1 VNHGA
6 RVGAIIAR
14 MNAPHTASDA
24 SAGRWHVHA
33 EVARAETLDK
43 AFYLDAALQAVQHE
57 RLFARSWQ
65 WLGDLAEAG
74 EPGALVPRELLAGC
88 LDEPL
93 LLARDSAGALRCLS
107 NVCTHR
113 GNLLVHAPAT
123 GAKQIRCG
131 YHSRR
136 FELDGRMVFMPAFE
150 EALDFPRPCDHL
162 PRLPLHDW
170 GGQAFVAMEEP
181 FASFDAVFGPLRE
194 RLAWLP
200 LQDFQADPEAS
211 RDYEFDAHWALY
223 VENYLEGL
231 HIPFVHPGL
240 TQTLDLGQY
249 RYELLPWAN
258 LQLAVARPDEV
269 AFELPPHSPD
279 HGQRIAAY
287 YYWVFPN
294 LMLNFYPWGLS
305 VNQVVPVA
313 SNGGPART
321 RVRFRSYVWKPE
333 LQGRGAGGALDQV
346 EMEDEAVVMTV
357 QRGLR
362 SRLYQRGRYSPT
374 REQGVHH
381 FHRLI
386 GAVMA

>member
-1 VNHGA
+1 
-6 RVGAIIAR
+6 
-14 MNAPHTASDA
+14 MNAPHPIGAAATS
-24 SAGRWHVHA
+24 RWHVDPD
-33 EVARAETLDK
+33 VTRAETLDK
-43 AFYLDAALQAVQHE
+43 AFYLEAAAQAAQRE
-57 RLFARSWQ
+57 RIFARSWQ
-65 WLGDLAEAG
+65 WLGDLAETKQAG
-74 EPGALVPRELLAGC
+74 SLVPRTLLEDC

-93 LLARDSAGALRCLS
+93 LLARDAGGALRCLS

-113 GNLLVHAPAT
+113 GNLLVQQPCTGGAT
-123 GAKQIRCG
+123 KIRCG

-150 EALDFPRPCDHL
+150 EAQGFPRPCDDL
-162 PRLPLHDW
+162 PQLPLSDW
-170 GGQAFVAMEEP
+170 SGQAFVALDDP
-181 FASFDAVFGPLRE
+181 AAGFDEVFGPLQE
-194 RLAWLP
+194 RLRWLP
-200 LQDFQADPEAS
+200 LHEFKLDPQAG

-240 TQTLDLGQY
+240 TQTLDLAQY

-258 LQLAVARPDEV
+258 LQLAVARPDEP
-269 AFELPPHSPD
+269 AFELPASSPD
-279 HGQRIAAY
+279 HGRRIAAY

-305 VNQVVPVA
+305 VNQVVPI
-313 SNGGPART
+313 GPART
-321 RVRFRSYVWKPE
+321 RVLFRSYVWKPE
-333 LQGRGAGGALDQV
+333 LQAQGAGGALDQV
-346 EMEDEAVVMTV
+346 EREDEAVVMTV

-362 SRLYQRGRYSPT
+362 SRLYQRGRYSPS

-386 GAVMA
+386 GAVMGD

>member
-1 VNHGA
+1 
-6 RVGAIIAR
+6 
-14 MNAPHTASDA
+14 MNAPDSTPLS
-24 SAGRWHVHA
+24 RWHVDPD
-33 EVARAETLDK
+33 VRCAETLDK
-43 AFYLDAALQAVQHE
+43 GFYLEPAVQAVQRE
-57 RLFARSWQ
+57 QLFARSWQ
-65 WLGDLAEAG
+65 WLGDLADAAA
-74 EPGALVPRELLAGC
+74 PGALVPRTLLAGC

-93 LLARDSAGALRCLS
+93 LLARDAGGTLRCLS

-113 GNLLVHAPAT
+113 GNLLVHEPCQ

-150 EALDFPRPCDHL
+150 TAEGFPRPCDHL
-162 PRLPLHDW
+162 PVLPLQSW
-170 GGQAFVAMEEP
+170 GGQGFVALAEP
-181 FASFDAVFGPLRE
+181 PAPFDEFFGPLCE
-194 RLAWLP
+194 RLLWLP
-200 LQDFQADPEAS
+200 LEDFRLDPAAS

-240 TQTLDLGQY
+240 TQTLDLAQY
-249 RYELLPWAN
+249 RYELLPWAT
-258 LQLAVARPDEV
+258 LQLAVARPDEP
-269 AFELPPHSPD
+269 AFELPAESPD

-305 VNQVVPVA
+305 LNQVVPV
-313 SNGGPART
+313 GPART
-321 RVRFRSYVWKPE
+321 RVLFRSYVWKPE
-333 LQGRGAGGALDQV
+333 LQTLGAGGALDQV

-386 GAVMA
+386 ATVMGA

>member
-1 VNHGA
+1 LCASGI
-6 RVGAIIAR
+6 RGLGAIIAR
-14 MNAPHTASDA
+14 MNPSHPTGAPPS
-24 SAGRWHVHA
+24 SLWHVDPD
-33 EVARAETLDK
+33 VARAETLDK
-43 AFYLDAALQAVQHE
+43 AFYLDAAVQATQRE

-65 WLGDLAEAG
+65 WLGDLGEAS
-74 EPGALVPRELLAGC
+74 EPGALVPRTLLEGC

-93 LLARDSAGALRCLS
+93 LLARDAQGTLRCLS

-113 GNLLVHAPAT
+113 GNLLVQQACAS

-150 EALDFPRPCDHL
+150 GAHAFPRPCDHL
-162 PRLPLHDW
+162 PQLPLGDW
-170 GGQAFVAMEEP
+170 GGQGFVALGEP
-181 FASFDAVFGPLRE
+181 PASFDQVFGPLRE
-194 RLAWLP
+194 RLHWLP
-200 LQDFQADPEAS
+200 LQHFRLDPQAS

-240 TQTLDLGQY
+240 TQTIDLAQY

-258 LQLAVARPDEV
+258 LQLAVARPEEV
-269 AFELPPHSPD
+269 AFELPSSSPD

-305 VNQVVPVA
+305 VNQVVPI
-313 SNGGPART
+313 GPARS
-321 RVRFRSYVWKPE
+321 RVRFRSYVWKAE
-333 LQGRGAGGALDQV
+333 LQARGAGGALDQV

-362 SRLYQRGRYSPT
+362 SRFYQRGRYSPS

-386 GAVMA
+386 GAVMGA

>member
-1 VNHGA
+1 
-6 RVGAIIAR
+6 
-14 MNAPHTASDA
+14 MNAPDA
-24 SAGRWHVHA
+24 ATLSRWHVHP

-43 AFYLDAALQAVQHE
+43 AFYLDPAVQATQRE
-57 RLFARSWQ
+57 QLFARSWQ
-65 WLGDLAEAG
+65 WLDDLADAA

-93 LLARDSAGALRCLS
+93 LLARDGQGALRCLS

-113 GNLLVHAPAT
+113 GNLLVHEPKQ

-136 FELDGRMVFMPAFE
+136 FELDGRMIFMPEFQQ
-150 EALDFPRPCDHL
+150 ALDFPRPCDHL
-162 PRLPLHDW
+162 PQLPLHDW
-170 GGQAFVAMEEP
+170 GGQAFVALGEP
-181 FASFDAVFGPLRE
+181 LASFDEVFGPLRE

-200 LQDFQADPEAS
+200 LQDFQPDPSAS

-240 TQTLDLGQY
+240 TQTLDLAQY

-258 LQLAVARPDEV
+258 LQLAVARDDEL
-269 AFELPPHSPD
+269 AFELPPESPD

-305 VNQVVPVA
+305 VNQVVPI
-313 SNGGPART
+313 GDHRT

-333 LQGRGAGGALDQV
+333 LQGGGAGGALDQV

-381 FHRLI
+381 FHQLI
-386 GAVMA
+386 AKAMDPA